1 MSLIGKGFDQLDTP
15 ALWVDLDLLD
25 KNIAALASYF
35 RQAQVGWRPHTK
47 GIKIPAI
54 AHQLIASGALGITCA
69 KLSEAEVMAAAGIRD
84 ILVANQVVGEIK
96 ISRLVQMRHH
106 SNVMAAVDHM
116 ENARQISRAA
126 LNAGV
131 KVRLLVELDSGMQ
144 RCGVKP
150 GPTAVQFACQVAELP
165 GVEFAGFMAWEGHVV
180 KIEDPIEKKA
190 MTEKSVG
197 SLVATAELCRQ
208 AGLEVAIV
216 SCGGTG
222 SFHTTAHIPG
232 VTEIQAGGGIFGD
245 VTYRRWRAG
254 MDCALFI
261 LSTVISC
268 PVPGRAV
275 VDAGR
280 KAMNIEY
287 SMPEPLYLPGVELK
301 GCSAEHG
308 ILALDA
314 HAPPLNVGDRINFI
328 VGYEDLTLFL
338 HDRLVGMRNNT
349 VEIIWDIQGRGK
361 LY

>member
-15 ALWVDLDLLD
+15 TLWVDLDLLE
-25 KNIAALASYF
+25 KNIVTLATYF

-69 KLSEAEVMAAAGIRD
+69 KLSEAEVMAAAGIQD

-96 ISRLVQMRHH
+96 ISRLVNLRRHA
-106 SNVMAAVDHM
+106 NVMVAVDNI

-144 RCGVKP
+144 RCGLKP
-150 GPTAVQFACQVAELP
+150 GLNAVTFAYQVAELQ

-190 MTEKSVG
+190 VTEKSVG
-197 SLVATAELCRQ
+197 SLVTTAALCRE
-208 AGLEVAIV
+208 AGLEVPIV

-232 VTEIQAGGGIFGD
+232 ITEIQAGGGIFGD
-245 VTYRRWRAG
+245 ATYRRWG
-254 MDCALFI
+254 SGLDCALFI

-287 SMPEPLYLPGVELK
+287 SMPEPLNLPGVKLK
-301 GCSAEHG
+301 SCSAEHG
-308 ILALDA
+308 MLELDA
-314 HAPPLNVGDRINFI
+314 GAPVLNVGDRINFI

-338 HDRLVGMRNNT
+338 HDRLVGMRNNI